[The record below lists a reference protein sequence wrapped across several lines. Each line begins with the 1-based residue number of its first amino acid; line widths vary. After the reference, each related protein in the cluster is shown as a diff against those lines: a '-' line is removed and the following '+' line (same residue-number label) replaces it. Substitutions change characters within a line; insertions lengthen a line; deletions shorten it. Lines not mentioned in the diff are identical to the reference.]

1 MKKRIISIILLIL
14 MLLIPITK
22 VFASG
27 IKLHYEGERAY
38 WKKFYTRMV
47 KDDKG
52 KVAYCVQPNK
62 QIPAHIR
69 YNFGTRQMDKRM
81 VNILK
86 HGYPLNYSGLRE
98 KHPNK
103 IYDRNYYISTWVALN
118 IALDNFY
125 GETVESASN
134 AGDDYIRDLL
144 SLMDVEPENPAL
156 KPVKRDIKTSRNDV
170 LGILE
175 TEPIE
180 FVGQA
185 GLKFN
190 LHGFVDGVGG
200 SVKIVDADNRNEVLN
215 GRLSIGQKFRIV
227 ANDGYA
233 GEVEVKPVDHSLK
246 DFKKVLLEPVN
257 DNKYQF
263 FAHSALI
270 GDSYD
275 IMPIKVRFNG
285 ETGGNP
291 APKPKINGQISKKD
305 VEDGYGVNG
314 ANFLIKN
321 NGRFTKTPETTD
333 DDGNIVPATYYE
345 AGEYTINVTTGGDGS
360 ASYELPEYSGE
371 TSWSVRETKAPH
383 GYYKSEDGSQTLGGN
398 IFKNKRQKGKIT
410 ITKVDNESNYINH
423 HDKTKPQGD
432 GELDGAVFDI
442 VADEDIILPNI
453 SNKVVHK
460 KGDVVETLVIKSG
473 RAESSLHEL
482 GTYKVVERQLPEGYW
497 YQNYQKKFTPFITS
511 ISSLFILI

>member
-1 MKKRIISIILLIL
+1 MKKRIISTVLLIL
-14 MLLIPITK
+14 MMLIPITK
-22 VFASG
+22 VFASDV
-27 IKLHYEGERAY
+27 KLHYEGERAY

-62 QIPAHIR
+62 KIPAHIR
-69 YNFGTRQMDKRM
+69 YNFGTRQMHKRM

-118 IALDNFY
+118 IALGNFY

-144 SLMDVEPENPAL
+144 ALMDVEPENPNL
-156 KPVKRDIKTSRNDV
+156 KPVKRDIKTSKNDA

-200 SVKIVDADNRNEVLN
+200 SVKIVDANDRDNVLK
-215 GRLSIGQKFRIV
+215 GQLSIGQKFRIV
-227 ANDGYA
+227 ADLGYE
-233 GEVEVKPVDHSLK
+233 GEIEVKPVGHGLE
-246 DFKKVLLEPVN
+246 DFKKVLLEPV
-257 DNKYQF
+257 DVDYQV
-263 FAHSALI
+263 FAYPFTV
-270 GDSYD
+270 GEPYD
-275 IMPIKVRFNG
+275 IMPFKVKFRG
-285 ETGGNP
+285 EKP
-291 APKPKINGQISKKD
+291 EPKPNVNGQISKKD

-314 ANFLIKN
+314 ANFVIKN
-321 NGRFTKTPETTD
+321 DGRFTKTPETTD

-345 AGEYTINVTTGGDGS
+345 AGEYVINVTTGGDGT

-371 TSWSVRETKAPH
+371 TTWSVRETKAPH
-383 GYYKSEDGSQTLGGN
+383 GYYKSEDGEQTLGGN
-398 IFKNKRQKGKIT
+398 TFKNKRQKGKIT
-410 ITKVDNESNYINH
+410 ITKVDNENSYINH
-423 HDKTKPQGD
+423 NDKTKPQGD
-432 GELDGAVFDI
+432 GQLDGAVFDI
-442 VADEDIILPNI
+442 IAEEDIVLPNI

-460 KGDVVETLVIKSG
+460 KGDVVETLVIQNG

>member
-22 VFASG
+22 VFASDV
-27 IKLHYEGERAY
+27 KLHYEGERAY

-62 QIPAHIR
+62 KIPAHIR
-69 YNFGTRQMDKRM
+69 YNFGTRQMEKRM

-118 IALDNFY
+118 IALGNFY

-144 SLMDVEPENPAL
+144 SLMDVEPENPNL
-156 KPVKRDIKTSRNDV
+156 KPVKRDIKTSKNDA

-185 GLKFN
+185 GLEFN
-190 LHGFVDGVGG
+190 LHGFVGGIGG
-200 SVKIVDADNRNEVLN
+200 SVKIVDADTRDVLPYK
-215 GRLSIGQKFRIV
+215 ITVGQKFRIV
-227 ANDGYA
+227 ADLGYE
-233 GEVEVKPVDHSLK
+233 GEIEVKPVGHGLE
-246 DFKKVLLEPVN
+246 DFKKVLLEPV
-257 DNKYQF
+257 DVSYQE
-263 FAHSALI
+263 FAYPLI
-270 GDSYD
+270 VGEPYD
-275 IMPIKVRFNG
+275 IMPFKVKFRG
-285 ETGGNP
+285 EKP
-291 APKPKINGQISKKD
+291 EPKPNVNGQISKKD

-314 ANFLIKN
+314 ANFVIKN

-345 AGEYTINVTTGGDGS
+345 AGEYVINVSTGGDGT

-371 TSWSVRETKAPH
+371 TTWSVRETTAPN
-383 GYYKSEDGSQTLGGN
+383 GYYKSEDGEQTLGGN

-410 ITKVDNESNYINH
+410 ITKVDNENSYINH
-423 HDKTKPQGD
+423 NDKTKPQGD
-432 GELDGAVFDI
+432 GQLDGAVFDI

-460 KGDVVETLVIKSG
+460 KGDVVETLVIQNG
-473 RAESSLHEL
+473 RAESGLHEL

>member
-1 MKKRIISIILLIL
+1 

-22 VFASG
+22 VFASDV
-27 IKLHYEGERAY
+27 KLHYEGERAY

-62 QIPAHIR
+62 KIPAHIR
-69 YNFGTRQMDKRM
+69 YNFGTKQMEKRM

-103 IYDRNYYISTWVALN
+103 IHDRNYYISTWVALN
-118 IALDNFY
+118 IALGNFY

-144 SLMDVEPENPAL
+144 SLMDVEPENPNL
-156 KPVKRDIKTSRNDV
+156 KPVKRDIKTSKNDA

-185 GLKFN
+185 GIKFN
-190 LHGFVDGVGG
+190 LHGFVDGIGG
-200 SVKIVDADNRNEVLN
+200 SVKIVDADTRAVFPKK
-215 GRLSIGQKFRIV
+215 LSIGQKFRIV
-227 ANDGYA
+227 ADLGYE
-233 GEVEVKPVDHSLK
+233 GEIEVKPVGHNLK
-246 DFKKVLLEPVN
+246 DFKKVLLEPV
-257 DNKYQF
+257 DVDYQE
-263 FAHSALI
+263 FAHPLI
-270 GDSYD
+270 VGDPYD
-275 IMPIKVRFNG
+275 IMPFKVKFRG
-285 ETGGNP
+285 EKP
-291 APKPKINGQISKKD
+291 EPKPNVNGQISKKD

-314 ANFLIKN
+314 ANFIIKN

-345 AGEYTINVTTGGDGS
+345 VGEYVINVTTGGDGA

-371 TSWSVRETKAPH
+371 TTWSVRETTAPN
-383 GYYKSEDGSQTLGGN
+383 GYYKSEDGEQTLGGN
-398 IFKNKRQKGKIT
+398 TFKNKRQKGKIT
-410 ITKVDNESNYINH
+410 ITKVDNENSYINH
-423 HDKTKPQGD
+423 NDKTKPQGD

-442 VADEDIILPNI
+442 IAEEDIVLPNI

-460 KGDVVETLVIKSG
+460 KGDVVETLVIKNG
-473 RAESSLHEL
+473 RAESGLHEL
-482 GTYKVVERQLPEGYW
+482 GKYKVIEVQLPQGYW
-497 YQNYQKKFTPFITS
+497 YQNYQKKITPFITS

>member
-1 MKKRIISIILLIL
+1 MKKRIISTVLLF
-14 MLLIPITK
+14 LIFLTPITR
-22 VFASG
+22 VFASSV
-27 IKLHYEGERAY
+27 KLHYEGERAY

-47 KDDKG
+47 KDDEG

-69 YNFGTRQMDKRM
+69 YNFGTRQMEKRM

-103 IYDRNYYISTWVALN
+103 IHDRNYYISTWVALN
-118 IALDNFY
+118 IAMGNFY

-144 SLMDVEPENPAL
+144 SLMDVEPENPKL
-156 KPVKRDIKTSRNDV
+156 KPVKRDIKTSKNDA

-185 GLKFN
+185 GLEFN
-190 LHGFVDGVGG
+190 LHGFVGGVGG
-200 SVKIVDADNRNEVLN
+200 SVKIVDADTRVVLPYKIT
-215 GRLSIGQKFRIV
+215 IGQKFRIV
-227 ANDGYA
+227 ADLGYE
-233 GEVEVKPVDHSLK
+233 GEIEVKPVGHDLK

-257 DNKYQF
+257 VDYQD
-263 FAHSALI
+263 FAYPFTI
-270 GDSYD
+270 GDPYD
-275 IMPIKVRFNG
+275 IMPFKVKFRG
-285 ETGGNP
+285 EKP
-291 APKPKINGQISKKD
+291 EPKPNISGQITKKD

-345 AGEYTINVTTGGDGS
+345 AGEYTINVTTSGDGS

-371 TSWSVRETKAPH
+371 TSWSVRETKAPY
-383 GYYKSEDGSQTLGGN
+383 GYYKSEDGEQTLGGN
-398 IFKNKRQKGKIT
+398 TFKNKRQKGKIT
-410 ITKVDNESNYINH
+410 ITKVDNENSYINH
-423 HDKTKPQGD
+423 NDKTKPQGD
-432 GELDGAVFDI
+432 GQLDGAVFDI

-460 KGDVVETLVIKSG
+460 KGDVVETLVIKNG
-473 RAESSLHEL
+473 RAESGLHEL